1 MTLSKMMSFGKV
13 DDVESHLQDL
23 IHQKNILESIEK
35 YSDKLD
41 FGDLIETYSIL
52 NDEIEKLQRR
62 VRDEIDRL
70 QSGSSGERGKE
81 EGEAKTSSSNFF
93 VEQLVEGYDKKL
105 RPVMREDVD
114 VEKNKGIMEAFNMIY
129 EWNRK
134 EHSRKGVDDSESSY
148 NRFKLKDQESLLKLM
163 KERDSR

>member
-1 MTLSKMMSFGKV
+1 MTLLKIINFGRI
-13 DDVESHLQDL
+13 DDLESHLQDL

-62 VRDEIDRL
+62 VRDEMDRL

-81 EGEAKTSSSNFF
+81 EGEAKTSSSIFF

-105 RPVMREDVD
+105 RPVTPEGID
-114 VEKNKGIMEAFNMIY
+114 VEKDKGGMGAFKMIY

-148 NRFKLKDQESLLKLM
+148 NRFKLKAQEGLLKLM
-163 KERDSR
+163 KGRDSR